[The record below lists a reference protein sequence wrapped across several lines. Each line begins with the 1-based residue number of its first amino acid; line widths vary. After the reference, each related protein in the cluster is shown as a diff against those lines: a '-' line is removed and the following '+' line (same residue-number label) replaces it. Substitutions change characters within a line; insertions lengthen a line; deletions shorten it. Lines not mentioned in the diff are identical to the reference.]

1 MASLKSIEMTSQERS
16 LLVQA
21 KRLLTKHFKTRNGLI
36 VNSPSD
42 VKEYLQLCFVGR
54 MDKEHVDILLLDS
67 IHRLIRHENLAKG
80 TIDACPIYPREVVEL
95 VIKHKA
101 KAVILTH
108 NHPSGEVVPSEKDI
122 QVTRRIKE
130 ALGLIDCAVLDHFIV
145 GDKVVSMIEVGVM
158 P

>member
-1 MASLKSIEMTSQERS
+1 
-16 LLVQA
+16 
-21 KRLLTKHFKTRNGLI
+21 
-36 VNSPSD
+36 
-42 VKEYLQLCFVGR
+42 
-54 MDKEHVDILLLDS
+54 MDKEHVDILLLDG

-80 TIDACPIYPREVVEL
+80 TIDSCPIYPREVVEL

-101 KAVILTH
+101 KAVILAH